1 MVSID
6 HHIVAAIALT
16 GTVLNLLGALYLSY
30 DLLGGQHGALR
41 TLTRTVTYA
50 GLFFAGYVLFLPVSF
65 SAIAAIGVGITL
77 AIEFSRAGRGVTP
90 SRLAD
95 AGFSAIR
102 GLCYGVGVAPIFGWR
117 FGVVF
122 AVLTTA
128 GQLFAYS
135 VGFTPALG
143 LRAREQMR
151 KHLLGVANRTVGYAL
166 AGLVSALLTHRQ
178 NRGALLFG
186 VGAGVAIGG
195 VSALMG
201 IICPAVE
208 RWADQLPARRL
219 GVFGAW
225 LLCLGFLLDSIEYW
239 LTLFDVAV
247 R

>member
-1 MVSID
+1 MLSVE

-16 GTVLNLLGALYLSY
+16 GTAFNLLGALYLSY
-30 DLLGGQHGALR
+30 DLLGGRHGALR
-41 TLTRTVTYA
+41 TLTRAVTYG
-50 GLFFAGYVLFLPVSF
+50 GLFFAGYVLFLPMSF
-65 SAIAAIGVGITL
+65 SAIAALGVGVTL
-77 AIEFSRAGRGVTP
+77 TIEFSRDGRGVPP

-102 GLCYGVGVAPIFGWR
+102 GICYGVGVALIFGWR
-117 FGVVF
+117 FGAVF

-135 VGFTPALG
+135 MGFTPAVG

-166 AGLVSALLTHRQ
+166 AGLVSGLLTHRE
-178 NRGALLFG
+178 NRDALLFG
-186 VGAGVAIGG
+186 VGTGVAIGG

-219 GVFGAW
+219 GLFGAC
-225 LLCLGFLLDSIEYW
+225 LLCLGFLLDSIENW
-239 LTLFDVAV
+239 LTLFDVPV

>member
-1 MVSID
+1 MLSVE

-16 GTVLNLLGALYLSY
+16 GTAFNLLGALYLSY
-30 DLLGGQHGALR
+30 DLLGGRHGALR
-41 TLTRTVTYA
+41 TLTRAVTYG
-50 GLFFAGYVLFLPVSF
+50 GLFFAGYVLFLPMSF
-65 SAIAAIGVGITL
+65 SAIAALGVGVTL
-77 AIEFSRAGRGVTP
+77 TIEFSRDGRGVPP

-102 GLCYGVGVAPIFGWR
+102 GICYGVGVALIFGWR
-117 FGVVF
+117 FGAVF

-135 VGFTPALG
+135 MGFTPAVG

-166 AGLVSALLTHRQ
+166 AGLVSGLLTHREK
-178 NRGALLFG
+178 REALLFG

-219 GVFGAW
+219 GLFGAC
-225 LLCLGFLLDSIEYW
+225 LLCLGFLLDSIENW
-239 LTLFDVAV
+239 LTLFDVPV